1 MFFDELDSVA
11 PARGQTGDSG
21 GVMDRVVSAL
31 LAELDALDQIEV
43 SILNMLYYVLYNVHA
58 MNGMEK

>member
-43 SILNMLYYVLYNVHA
+43 SILNMLLNVLY
-58 MNGMEK
+58 MQ